1 MIFNKLPFSIT
12 GLIQLSF
19 FIMQVKYFNKR
30 YEWACNL
37 TASALREFIDMTAI
51 KVTVID
57 FGFVFDLHGYY
68 LAANHCLEPD
78 NHAALF
84 QGVYKDSCIN
94 YREKNHG
101 IVCYAMVKTDLTAK
115 WILHL
120 TEIKSFG
127 FSDFSTDRCKN
138 LIRPSR
144 YASGERKATISR
156 WHFQTWHG
164 TLMRFGRKKSV
175 SLLSVGHS
183 TASTRGFEKGLLQ

>member
-1 MIFNKLPFSIT
+1 MTCKITAIQYSLIKSTVNLWASMISNKLPFSIT

-19 FIMQVKYFNKR
+19 FITQVKYFNKR

-94 YREKNHG
+94 YREKIMASFVTQWWKPILPQSEFCTWRKLNPL
-101 IVCYAMVKTDLTAK
+101 VLVTSALTDAKT
-115 WILHL
+115 
-120 TEIKSFG
+120 
-127 FSDFSTDRCKN
+127 
-138 LIRPSR
+138 
-144 YASGERKATISR
+144 
-156 WHFQTWHG
+156 
-164 TLMRFGRKKSV
+164 
-175 SLLSVGHS
+175 
-183 TASTRGFEKGLLQ
+183 